1 MSLKTWSYLLCL
13 WALIQPSLADAG
25 FFNKHMTDPDDGQ
38 FDTSSYLSEV
48 PNGFLPVPSLITEP
62 AVGTGLALGALFF
75 HESDEQRKQRSQTH
89 AMLPENISILG
100 GMGTENGTWG
110 AAIGHLGFWMQDSLR
125 YRGVLAYA
133 SPNLEFYSLP
143 RIGDLGKSVELNLEG
158 PVVFQ
163 DLKYRLPGTKVF
175 IGGRQLYRK
184 VTSKL
189 VSSPDLSRLPSTVR
203 EFLQRQTDKSIT
215 TSGLG
220 LVLEY
225 DSRDNPFNPQK
236 GYYYSSN
243 YSLFDESIGSDVEY
257 SSYQVS
263 GLNYW
268 QLNSRWNLGL
278 RLQVDAVNARSDEA
292 LPPYVPPFIDLRGVS
307 KSRYQG
313 NRVAV
318 AEIQL
323 DYKLSPRWTLG
334 VFTGTGRAAEHFNEL
349 GSAEEVNSYGTGF
362 RYLIAKRYGLV
373 MGVDVAAGPEDNA
386 VYIQTG
392 STW

>member
-1 MSLKTWSYLLCL
+1 MSLKPILSSLALLL
-13 WALIQPSLADAG
+13 PSIALADAM
-25 FFNKHMTDPDDGQ
+25 NEHMVDPDDGQ
-38 FDTSSYLSEV
+38 FDMSGYLSKV
-48 PNGFLPVPSLITEP
+48 PSGFLPVPSLITEP

-75 HESDEQRKQRSQTH
+75 HESDEQRKQRTQGK
-89 AMLPENISILG
+89 ALLPENISILG
-100 GMGTENGTWG
+100 GAATENGTW
-110 AAIGHLGFWMQDSLR
+110 AAAVGHLGFWLQDTVR

-143 RIGDLGKSVELNLEG
+143 RTGELSKSVELNLKG

-189 VSSPDLSRLPSTVR
+189 THSPDLSRFPTAVQD
-203 EFLQRQTDKSIT
+203 FLQRQTDRSIT

-243 YSLFDESIGSDVEY
+243 YTVFDDSIGSDVDY
-257 SSYQVS
+257 ASYQIS

-268 QLNSRWNLGL
+268 QLNDRWNLGL
-278 RLQVDAVNARSDEA
+278 RLQMDAVNARGDKN
-292 LPPYVPPFIDLRGVS
+292 LPPYVPPFIDLRGVP

-313 NRVAV
+313 NRVGM
-318 AEIQL
+318 AEVQL
-323 DYKLSPRWTLG
+323 DYKLTPRWTLG
-334 VFTGTGRAAEHFNEL
+334 AFTGTGRAADHVDQL
-349 GSAEEVNSYGTGF
+349 GSAEVVNSYGTGF
-362 RYLIAKRYGLV
+362 RYLITKRYGLV
-373 MGVDVAAGPEDNA
+373 MGADIARGPEDTA

>member
-1 MSLKTWSYLLCL
+1 MSHKRLQPVFPLLL
-13 WALIQPSLADAG
+13 ALPSLALASTFG
-25 FFNKHMTDPDDGQ
+25 EQLADPDDGQ
-38 FDTSSYLSEV
+38 FDASHYLSEV
-48 PNGFLPVPSLITEP
+48 PSGFLPVPSLITEP

-75 HESDEQRKQRSQTH
+75 HESEKQRKQRTQGK
-89 AMLPENISILG
+89 ALLPENISIVG

-110 AAIGHLGFWMQDSLR
+110 AAIGHLGFWMEDSLR

-133 SPNLEFYSLP
+133 SPNLDFYSLP
-143 RIGDLGKSVELNLEG
+143 RTGDLNKSIELNLKG
-158 PVVFQ
+158 PVAFQ
-163 DLKYRLPGTKVF
+163 DLKYRLPGTQVF
-175 IGGRQLYRK
+175 VGGRQLYRK

-189 VSSPDLSRLPSTVR
+189 ANSPDLSRFPTAVQD
-203 EFLQRQTDKSIT
+203 FLERQTNKSIT

-220 LVLEY
+220 VVLEY

-236 GYYYSSN
+236 GYYYSGN
-243 YSLFDESIGSDVEY
+243 YTVFNDSLGSDVEY
-257 SSYQVS
+257 ASYQIA

-268 QLNSRWNLGL
+268 QLSDRWNLGL
-278 RLQVDAVNARSDEA
+278 RVQMDAVNARGDKD
-292 LPPYVPPFIDLRGVS
+292 LPPYVPPFIDLRGVP

-313 NRVAV
+313 DRIGV
-318 AEIQL
+318 AEVQL
-323 DYKLSPRWTLG
+323 DYKLTPRWTLG
-334 VFTGTGRAAEHFNEL
+334 LFTGTGRAADHFDEL

-373 MGVDVAAGPEDNA
+373 MGADVARGPEDTA